1 MTVRVTLP
9 PAAAKAAGNPANEAI
24 DVQLGAG
31 ATAGDLLRELSDRL
45 GPPFAPSLHGSG
57 VDAGL
62 RMFVNGLLALDDS
75 DPLTT
80 EGHEAHQREDHDRD
94 ERGHEG
100 REYEQRV
107 GHSWPALVSSVKES
121 AIGDV

>member
-80 EGHEAHQREDHDRD
+80 EGHEAPEVIVVLVQPMQGAATIRSVNPSPQRQGNLE
-94 ERGHEG
+94 ER
-100 REYEQRV
+100 
-107 GHSWPALVSSVKES
+107 
-121 AIGDV
+121 